1 MHLRDLLSVGLL
13 DESWP
18 GRFSPALGDRLR
30 MILDDPE
37 G

>member
-18 GRFSPALGDRLR
+18 ARFPGMLAERLR
-30 MILDDPE
+30 VILADPE